1 MKQQQ
6 TGAIDHAAIGQLAY
20 ELWEMAGQ
28 PHGRDQEFWFKAE
41 IQLKQKQ
48 SQTTQEK
55 ASQPVVIK
63 PASAATTEMRRPA
76 PLPPPQPAA
85 RPQRPAQPALSR

>member
-20 ELWEMAGQ
+20 ELWEKAGQ

-48 SQTTQEK
+48 SQTTAEK
-55 ASQPVVIK
+55 PSQTVAIK
-63 PASAATTEMRRPA
+63 AAPAATTELRRPA
-76 PLPPPQPAA
+76 ALPPPQPAS
-85 RPQRPAQPALSR
+85 RPQRPAQAALSR